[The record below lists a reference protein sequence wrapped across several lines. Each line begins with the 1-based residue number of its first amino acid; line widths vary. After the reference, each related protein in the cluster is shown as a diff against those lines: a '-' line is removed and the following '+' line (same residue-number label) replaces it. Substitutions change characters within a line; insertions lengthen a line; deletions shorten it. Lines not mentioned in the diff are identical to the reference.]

1 MLDKIHFL
9 KQQVRNKSIINLIE
23 LAEKDLWKE
32 VSNTA
37 KFLAQIT
44 DEILE
49 LEKQMY
55 DEE

>member
-23 LAEKDLWKE
+23 LAKKDLWKE

-37 KFLAQIT
+37 RFLAQIT